1 MIPVWSNSTGLN
13 SKPAILY
20 LDFTTSTY
28 SNNGNGYALA
38 SVPGYSFTRAST
50 GYAEDL
56 AGNLISFASG
66 APRSTNKGVL
76 IEEARTNTIIRSQ
89 EFSSASWAYNG
100 VSVVADQATA
110 PDGTLTADK
119 LTSTTGG
126 NYAYPGNST
135 LINAAGGAAYTLSG
149 FFKDIDATN
158 VELVMAAATPTQ
170 TYAARFNL
178 STGTPTV
185 TGSTGGGTATA
196 IMTQLANGWWR
207 CILMVSAVASSSYCE
222 MQYRIT
228 SASKS
233 VYVWGA
239 QLEQGAFAT
248 SYIPTTSASATRAAD
263 NLTFTGALL
272 PSNDWTV
279 FANVVGMASGQTG
292 KFPALYTFYDAGI
305 VSAFQTYANS
315 GGASLSATEYNGG
328 AIFDT
333 LYGVSVVSSGAV
345 RSAISKTGTAV
356 RGSAAG
362 LSAVSMGTWSPYTI
376 SRMNVGQTNAANYLN
391 GYLQRL
397 AVFPS
402 AYSNAQLQAL
412 TAA

>member
-1 MIPVWSNSTGLN
+1 VTPQLYQILFGQPNPIADLN
-13 SKPAILY
+13 FASGVYQLGATK
-20 LDFTTSTY
+20 TSLL
-28 SNNGNGYALA
+28 SSL
-38 SVPGYSFTRAST
+38 SGYSFTRAST

-263 NLTFTGALL
+263 TLAFTGLVVPNPLSMLVQCQRANAVSVDFGACASINDGSVANEVYATRHSTSAWRGYAIASSTSKEIFAASTSTGAGKVALR
-272 PSNDWTV
+272 
-279 FANVVGMASGQTG
+279 AQTG
-292 KFPALYTFYDAGI
+292 ASAAAFNGLAANGSEITTSTAPVCNRLSVGQRGNGSGYWNDYIQRIIVPSAAWTDAQLIAL
-305 VSAFQTYANS
+305 
-315 GGASLSATEYNGG
+315 
-328 AIFDT
+328 
-333 LYGVSVVSSGAV
+333 SGA
-345 RSAISKTGTAV
+345 
-356 RGSAAG
+356 
-362 LSAVSMGTWSPYTI
+362 
-376 SRMNVGQTNAANYLN
+376 
-391 GYLQRL
+391 
-397 AVFPS
+397 
-402 AYSNAQLQAL
+402 
-412 TAA
+412 